1 MSGSPPCSR
10 HGHVSVAVG
19 TDILIHGGMAGT
31 DMFDDLYKFNTGN
44 AIIVKSNNTY
54 VVLLCEFSYTCREIE
69 CSCKR
74 SIKRSGVTVLRFKV
88 LFDFFSNLF

>member
-44 AIIVKSNNTY
+44 AIIVKSTDTY
-54 VVLLCEFSYTCREIE
+54 VVLLCEFSDIMNSDELSLVALLCCTPATRADLSPNNL
-69 CSCKR
+69 SC
-74 SIKRSGVTVLRFKV
+74 L
-88 LFDFFSNLF
+88 